1 MFRFVRPFSLLA
13 FLGVVTGVVA
23 SVAQPLTARNLL
35 VEAATGPLAATEAQ
49 AATAADAATHKQ
61 WMNDASEAQENF
73 RFGLTDRDQKAAQ
86 EALVAL
92 ESLMGKTE
100 EYWTAKKFA
109 DGVKVAKETHSLAA
123 QAVSQFKSGN
133 LPAAQDSFDKMGA
146 SCNACHELKLEK
158 R

>member
-1 MFRFVRPFSLLA
+1 MFRFVRPFSFLA
-13 FLGVVTGVVA
+13 LLGVVAVVVLSA
-23 SVAQPLTARNLL
+23 AQPLTARNSI
-35 VEAATGPLAATEAQ
+35 VETATSPHAAPEAQ
-49 AATAADAATHKQ
+49 AAATADAATHKQ

-73 RFGLTDRDQKAAQ
+73 RFGLTDRDPKAAQ
-86 EALVAL
+86 AALVAL

-100 EYWTAKKFA
+100 DYWTAKKFA
-109 DGVKVAKETHSLAA
+109 DGVTLAKETHSLAT

-146 SCNACHELKLEK
+146 SCNACHELQLEK